1 MDTSFLKLE
10 LSDFWWSWLA
20 ASSSN
25 FPVRP
30 PPLLST
36 GVAGVHSLASFIG
49 CWTMDFGSHTGL
61 IIFIKIGIYQRK
73 ERNHVLLTTTLSCL
87 IDLFFT
93 LKFLSKIHQ
102 TVPLRRWHRKALK
115 GHGELFSPPT
125 TPSIFQGC
133 GVCVCMRAPELHV
146 RIIRTALL
154 AHSLRQGLSEKPR
167 ASLGKA

>member
-115 GHGELFSPPT
+115 GTENYSVPPQPPPFSKA
-125 TPSIFQGC
+125 
-133 GVCVCMRAPELHV
+133 VECVCACGHLSSMSESSG
-146 RIIRTALL
+146 LL
-154 AHSLRQGLSEKPR
+154 F
-167 ASLGKA
+167 